1 MTDNATEAE
10 AEGARS
16 NGKGA
21 GAPSPRSSTRG
32 GGDHA
37 CENRRG
43 VVAPPLAPQY
53 PHKLNLKPG
62 FKPVC
67 LSNLSAGREI
77 ASSLPAHDSPR
88 MTLVAKRNAQQAK
101 QKADREA
108 APKPPAPKPPARTP
122 APQPN
127 LTVLWSCSSVC
138 FHHPLDSGQ
147 FFQIPI
153 SFRVLQGACGRQ
165 KCQGPPDSYHHW
177 KSKALGRCISTC
189 NEVHA
194 KAEEKGHTGHRAKK
208 GVAAAVQNKGM
219 HGFCCSAS
227 GKSSVM
233 EALTGVALPRASGTC
248 TRCAFEI
255 STKRE
260 LGRRAS
266 L

>member
-1 MTDNATEAE
+1 MVVHVIDGGPREQNDECTFDPTWATAVEL
-10 AEGARS
+10 G
-16 NGKGA
+16 NGCRTALGSA
-21 GAPSPRSSTRG
+21 DFPSSLHKLCKDGRGRG
-32 GGDHA
+32 GRSFPSHSLQTPS
-37 CENRRG
+37 
-43 VVAPPLAPQY
+43 VA
-53 PHKLNLKPG
+53 H
-62 FKPVC
+62 
-67 LSNLSAGREI
+67 
-77 ASSLPAHDSPR
+77 SS
-88 MTLVAKRNAQQAK
+88 
-101 QKADREA
+101 
-108 APKPPAPKPPARTP
+108 
-122 APQPN
+122 
-127 LTVLWSCSSVC
+127 SSKNV
-138 FHHPLDSGQ
+138 
-147 FFQIPI
+147 
-153 SFRVLQGACGRQ
+153 RVLSLLSVVVQ